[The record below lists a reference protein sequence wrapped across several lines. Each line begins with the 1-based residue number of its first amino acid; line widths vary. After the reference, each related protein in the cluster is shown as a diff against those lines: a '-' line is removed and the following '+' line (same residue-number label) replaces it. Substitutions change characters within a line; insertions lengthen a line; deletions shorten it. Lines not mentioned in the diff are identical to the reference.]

1 MKTDRIPFNQG
12 LKMHNDGSL
21 PLVNELGMHEMTMS
35 ERVCHLSPLNKGFN
49 SLIYAILESE

>member
-1 MKTDRIPFNQG
+1 
-12 LKMHNDGSL
+12 MHNDGSL

-35 ERVCHLSPLNKGFN
+35 ERVCLSLSPLNKGFN

>member
-21 PLVNELGMHEMTMS
+21 PLVNELGMHENDN
-35 ERVCHLSPLNKGFN
+35 E
-49 SLIYAILESE
+49 